1 MKCLEGNNI
10 SKSFNRRRVVK
21 GVSLKVKQGEI
32 IGLLG
37 PNGAGKTTTFL
48 MLLGIHFPETGRILL
63 DDRDITKE
71 AVYIRARRGIS
82 FLPQEPS
89 IFKGLTVKE
98 NILAIMQMNRH
109 TNGKSGKSRKQGSQC
124 TQPAVRNINEIL
136 SEMGLSDLTHRKAVL
151 LSGGERRRLEI
162 ARSLVLSPDFLLL
175 DEPFAGID
183 PIQIKEIQDM
193 IVSFKA
199 KGLGVIITDHN
210 VREILKITDRS
221 YIINK
226 GEVIFEG
233 DSEKLITNERVKQ
246 EYLGKEF
253 RWN

>member
-1 MKCLEGNNI
+1 MQMKRLEGNNI
-10 SKSFNRRRVVK
+10 SKSFKKRLVVN
-21 GVSLKVKQGEI
+21 GVSLDVNQGEI

-48 MLLGIHFPETGRILL
+48 MILGIHRPETGIILL
-63 DDRDITKE
+63 NNQDITRE
-71 AVYIRARRGIS
+71 PVYMRARMGIG

-98 NILAIMQMNRH
+98 NVMAIMDMH
-109 TNGKSGKSRKQGSQC
+109 PDRKVKDVHSML
-124 TQPAVRNINEIL
+124 E
-136 SEMGLSDLTHRKAVL
+136 EMGIAHLQHRKAYL

-183 PIQIKEIQDM
+183 PIQIKEIQGL
-193 IVSFKA
+193 IIKLKE

-226 GEVIFEG
+226 GEVIFQG
-233 DSEKLITNERVKQ
+233 DSKKLITNERVKN

>member
-1 MKCLEGNNI
+1 VVDGI
-10 SKSFNRRRVVK
+10 SI
-21 GVSLKVKQGEI
+21 KVNQGEI

-48 MLLGIHFPETGRILL
+48 MMLGIYKPETGNILL
-63 DDRDITKE
+63 NNNDITKE
-71 AVYIRARRGIS
+71 PVYIRARLGIS

-98 NILAIMQMNRH
+98 NILAIMEMNR
-109 TNGKSGKSRKQGSQC
+109 NPQKKPRDIDD
-124 TQPAVRNINEIL
+124 VLE
-136 SEMGLSDLTHRKAVL
+136 EMGITELSDRKAYM

-183 PIQIKEIQDM
+183 PIQIKEIQNM
-193 IVSFKA
+193 ILTFKE
-199 KGLGVIITDHN
+199 KGLGIIITDHN
-210 VREILKITDRS
+210 VREILKITNRS

-226 GEVIFEG
+226 GEVIFQG
-233 DSEKLITNERVKQ
+233 DSDKLITNERVKN

>member
-10 SKSFNRRRVVK
+10 SKSFNKRRVVNNI
-21 GVSLKVKQGEI
+21 SLKINQGEI

-48 MLLGIHFPETGRILL
+48 MMLGIYKPETGRILL
-63 DDRDITKE
+63 DDKDITRE
-71 AVYIRARRGIS
+71 PVYIRAREGIS

-89 IFKGLTVKE
+89 VFKGLTVKE
-98 NILAIMQMNRH
+98 NILAVLQMNRSS
-109 TNGKSGKSRKQGSQC
+109 NGS
-124 TQPAVRNINEIL
+124 VRDIDEVIE
-136 SEMGLSDLTHRKAVL
+136 EMGLSELTDRKAYV

-183 PIQIKEIQDM
+183 PIQIKEIRNM
-193 IVSFKA
+193 IVTFRE
-199 KGLGVIITDHN
+199 KGLGIIITDHN

-221 YIINK
+221 YIVNK
-226 GEVIFEG
+226 GEVIFQGES
-233 DSEKLITNERVKQ
+233 DKLIINERVKN

>member
-1 MKCLEGNNI
+1 MKKLESI
-10 SKSFNRRRVVK
+10 DVVKSFNKRTVVNRVSIS
-21 GVSLKVKQGEI
+21 VSQGEI

-48 MLLGIHFPETGRILL
+48 MILGLYKP
-63 DDRDITKE
+63 DRGNIFLNDMDITRLP
-71 AVYIRARRGIS
+71 VYIRARHGIS

-89 IFKGLTVKE
+89 ILKGLTVE
-98 NILAIMQMNRH
+98 DNILAVVDMLP
-109 TNGKSGKSRKQGSQC
+109 GKKK
-124 TQPAVRNINEIL
+124 VNIDDVLE
-136 SEMGLSDLTHRKAVL
+136 EMGLLELKKRKAYQ

-162 ARSLVLSPDFLLL
+162 ARSLILKPDFLLL

-183 PIQIKEIQDM
+183 PIQIRELQSLIKD
-193 IVSFKA
+193 FRA
-199 KGLGVIITDHN
+199 KGLGIIITDHN

-226 GEVIFEG
+226 GEVIFQG
-233 DSEKLITNERVKQ
+233 DSDTLITNERVKE

>member
-1 MKCLEGNNI
+1 MHSI
-10 SKSFNRRRVVK
+10 SLDVY
-21 GVSLKVKQGEI
+21 QGEI

-48 MLLGIHFPETGRILL
+48 MILGIHKPETGKIMLN
-63 DDRDITKE
+63 DTDITKE
-71 AVYIRARRGIS
+71 PVYIRARLGIS

-89 IFKGLTVKE
+89 IFKGLTVQE
-98 NILAIMQMNRH
+98 NIEAIMDMHPDRRSLDII
-109 TNGKSGKSRKQGSQC
+109 K
-124 TQPAVRNINEIL
+124 IL
-136 SEMGLSDLTHRKAVL
+136 EEMGLSELGNRKAYK

-162 ARSLVLSPDFLLL
+162 ARSLVLAPDFLLL

-183 PIQIKEIQDM
+183 PIQIKEIQKL
-193 IVSFKA
+193 IKTFKE

-226 GEVIFEG
+226 GEVIFQG
-233 DSEKLITNERVKQ
+233 DSEKLMTDERVKN

>member
-1 MKCLEGNNI
+1 MKRLEGKNI
-10 SKSFNRRRVVK
+10 SKSFNNRLVVNS
-21 GVSLKVKQGEI
+21 VSLEVNQGEI
-32 IGLLG
+32 VGLLG

-48 MLLGIHFPETGRILL
+48 MILGVHKPETGSIVLNGK
-63 DDRDITKE
+63 DITRQP
-71 AVYIRARRGIS
+71 VYIRAREGIS

-89 IFKGLTVKE
+89 IFKGLTVEE
-98 NILAIMQMNRH
+98 NIMAIMDMHSAN
-109 TNGKSGKSRKQGSQC
+109 KSNDLDG
-124 TQPAVRNINEIL
+124 IL
-136 SEMGLSDLTHRKAVL
+136 EEMGLTELRRRKAYV

-183 PIQIKEIQDM
+183 PIQIREIQLL
-193 IVSFKA
+193 IKSLKE

-210 VREILKITDRS
+210 VRELLKITDRS
-221 YIINK
+221 YIINR
-226 GEVIFEG
+226 GEVIFQG
-233 DSEKLITNERVKQ
+233 DSANLIHNQRVKE

>member
-1 MKCLEGNNI
+1 MKSLEGINI
-10 SKSFNRRRVVK
+10 SKSFNKRVV
-21 GVSLKVKQGEI
+21 VNNISVNVHPGEI

-48 MLLGIHFPETGRILL
+48 MILGIHKPENGRIMLNGK
-63 DDRDITKE
+63 DITKE
-71 AVYIRARRGIS
+71 PVYLRARRGIS

-89 IFKGLTVKE
+89 IFKGMTARE
-98 NILAIMQMNRH
+98 NVQAIIDMHPDRKSVDIRAILD
-109 TNGKSGKSRKQGSQC
+109 
-124 TQPAVRNINEIL
+124 
-136 SEMGLSDLTHRKAVL
+136 EMGLSELENRKAYL

-162 ARSLVLSPDFLLL
+162 ARSLVLAPDFLLL

-183 PIQIKEIQDM
+183 PIQIKEIQKL
-193 IVSFKA
+193 IKTFKE
-199 KGLGVIITDHN
+199 KGLGIIITDHN

-226 GEVIFEG
+226 GEVIFQG
-233 DSEKLITNERVKQ
+233 DSGELIANERVQ
-246 EYLGKEF
+246 NEYLGKEF

>member
-1 MKCLEGNNI
+1 MKHLEGNGI
-10 SKSFNRRRVVK
+10 SKSFKHRLVVNDISLRVN
-21 GVSLKVKQGEI
+21 QGEI

-48 MLLGIHFPETGRILL
+48 MILGIHRPETGNIRLNNI
-63 DDRDITKE
+63 DITRE
-71 AVYIRARRGIS
+71 PVYMRARMGVG

-89 IFKGLTVKE
+89 IFKGLTVKD
-98 NILAIMQMNRH
+98 NILAIMGMHPR
-109 TNGKSGKSRKQGSQC
+109 RRSQDID
-124 TQPAVRNINEIL
+124 VEIENIL
-136 SEMGLSDLTHRKAVL
+136 TEMGILELKNRKAYL

-183 PIQIKEIQDM
+183 PLQIKEIQSL
-193 IVSFKA
+193 IIKL
-199 KGLGVIITDHN
+199 KQRGLGVIITDHN

-221 YIINK
+221 YIINR
-226 GEVIFEG
+226 GQIIFQG
-233 DSEKLITNERVKQ
+233 NSTQLIANERVKT

>member
-10 SKSFNRRRVVK
+10 SKSFNKRRVVNNI
-21 GVSLKVKQGEI
+21 SLKVNQGEI

-48 MLLGIHFPETGRILL
+48 MMLGIYKPETGRILL
-63 DDRDITKE
+63 DDKDITRE
-71 AVYIRARRGIS
+71 PVYIRAREGIS

-89 IFKGLTVKE
+89 VFKGLTVRE
-98 NILAIMQMNRH
+98 NILAVLQMNRKP
-109 TNGKSGKSRKQGSQC
+109 NGGARDIDE
-124 TQPAVRNINEIL
+124 VID
-136 SEMGLSDLTHRKAVL
+136 EMGLSELTDRKAYV

-183 PIQIKEIQDM
+183 PIQIKEIRNM
-193 IVSFKA
+193 IVTFRE
-199 KGLGVIITDHN
+199 KGLGIIITDHN

-226 GEVIFEG
+226 GEVIFQGES
-233 DSEKLITNERVKQ
+233 DKLITNERVKN

>member
-1 MKCLEGNNI
+1 MKSLEGNSI
-10 SKSFNRRRVVK
+10 SKSFKKRRVVNNIS
-21 GVSLKVKQGEI
+21 VKVRQGEI

-48 MLLGIHFPETGRILL
+48 MILGIHKPETGSILHNG
-63 DDRDITKE
+63 RDITRE
-71 AVYIRARRGIS
+71 PVYMRARGGIS

-89 IFKGLTVKE
+89 IFKGLTVKQ
-98 NILAIMQMNRH
+98 NIRAIMEMNPIA
-109 TNGKSGKSRKQGSQC
+109 KEKSRDIDD
-124 TQPAVRNINEIL
+124 VLE
-136 SEMGLSDLTHRKAVL
+136 EMGITELSNRKAYM

-162 ARSLVLSPDFLLL
+162 ARSLVLSPEFLLL

-183 PIQIKEIQDM
+183 PIQIKEIQNM
-193 IVSFKA
+193 IVTFKA

-226 GEVIFEG
+226 GEVIFQG
-233 DSEKLITNERVKQ
+233 ASSELITNERVKN

>member
-1 MKCLEGNNI
+1 MKTLEGINI
-10 SKSFNRRRVVK
+10 SKSFKNRVVVDSISMK
-21 GVSLKVKQGEI
+21 VSQGEI

-37 PNGAGKTTTFL
+37 PNGAGKTTIFL
-48 MLLGIHFPETGRILL
+48 MILGIYSP
-63 DDRDITKE
+63 DRGKIYLNGNDITKLPI
-71 AVYIRARRGIS
+71 YIRARRGIS

-89 IFKGLTVKE
+89 IFKGLSVLE
-98 NILAIMQMNRH
+98 NILAVMDMYSDL
-109 TNGKSGKSRKQGSQC
+109 KSI
-124 TQPAVRNINEIL
+124 NINEIL
-136 SEMGLSDLTHRKAVL
+136 SEMGLYEFKDRKAYL

-162 ARSLVLSPDFLLL
+162 ARSLILTPDFLLL

-183 PIQIKEIQDM
+183 PIQIKELQM
-193 IVSFKA
+193 IIKLFKE
-199 KGLGVIITDHN
+199 KGLGIIITDHN

-226 GEVIFEG
+226 GEIIFQG
-233 DSEKLITNERVKQ
+233 DSEELISDERVKQ

>member
-1 MKCLEGNNI
+1 MKKLESVHI
-10 SKSFNRRRVVK
+10 SKAFKRRTVVNE
-21 GVSLKVKQGEI
+21 VSVEVKEGEI

-48 MLLGIHFPETGRILL
+48 MMLGIHRPDSGTIHLNGQ
-63 DDRDITKE
+63 DITRLP
-71 AVYIRARRGIS
+71 VYIRARKGIS

-89 IFKGLTVKE
+89 VFKGLSVRD
-98 NILAIMQMNRH
+98 NVLAIMDMYGDRP
-109 TNGKSGKSRKQGSQC
+109 TPDLKQ
-124 TQPAVRNINEIL
+124 IL
-136 SEMGLSDLTHRKAVL
+136 VEMGLDSLAGRKAYL

-183 PIQIKEIQDM
+183 PIQIKELQKLILT
-193 IVSFKA
+193 FKD
-199 KGLGVIITDHN
+199 KGLGIIITDHN

-226 GEVIFEG
+226 GEIIFKG
-233 DSEKLITNERVKQ
+233 NSHNLIANKRVKE
-246 EYLGKEF
+246 EYLGHEF

>member
-10 SKSFNRRRVVK
+10 SKSFNKRRVVNNI
-21 GVSLKVKQGEI
+21 SLKVNQGEI

-48 MLLGIHFPETGRILL
+48 MMLGIYKPETGRILL
-63 DDRDITKE
+63 DDKDITKE
-71 AVYIRARRGIS
+71 PVYIRAREGIS

-89 IFKGLTVKE
+89 VFKGLTVRE
-98 NILAIMQMNRH
+98 NILAVMEMNR
-109 TNGKSGKSRKQGSQC
+109 NSKGS
-124 TQPAVRNINEIL
+124 VRDIDEVID
-136 SEMGLSDLTHRKAVL
+136 EMGLSELIDRKAYV

-183 PIQIKEIQDM
+183 PIQINEIRNM
-193 IVSFKA
+193 IVTFRE
-199 KGLGVIITDHN
+199 KGLGIIITDHN

-226 GEVIFEG
+226 GEVIFQGES
-233 DSEKLITNERVKQ
+233 DKLITNERVKN

>member
-1 MKCLEGNNI
+1 MKSLEGINI
-10 SKSFNRRRVVK
+10 SKSFNRRVV
-21 GVSLKVKQGEI
+21 VDNIVIKVYPGEI

-48 MLLGIHFPETGRILL
+48 MILGIHKPDSGSILL
-63 DDRDITKE
+63 NGKDITME
-71 AVYIRARRGIS
+71 PVYMRARLGIS

-89 IFKGLTVKE
+89 IFKGMTVRE
-98 NILAIMQMNRH
+98 NIAAIIDMHKEKRSLDI
-109 TNGKSGKSRKQGSQC
+109 GK
-124 TQPAVRNINEIL
+124 IL
-136 SEMGLSDLTHRKAVL
+136 DEMGLTELANRKAYV

-183 PIQIKEIQDM
+183 PIQIKEIQRL
-193 IVSFKA
+193 IKKFKE
-199 KGLGVIITDHN
+199 KGLGIIITDHN

-226 GEVIFEG
+226 GEVIFQG
-233 DSEKLITNERVKQ
+233 DSKKLITNERVKN

>member
-1 MKCLEGNNI
+1 MKRLEGKNI
-10 SKSFNRRRVVK
+10 SKSFKERLVVNNI
-21 GVSLKVKQGEI
+21 SLTVHQGEV

-48 MLLGIHFPETGRILL
+48 MILGIHKPDAGEILL
-63 DDRDITKE
+63 DDTDITRE
-71 AVYIRARRGIS
+71 PVYKRARMGIG

-98 NILAIMQMNRH
+98 NVLAIISMHPGLRS
-109 TNGKSGKSRKQGSQC
+109 KDA
-124 TQPAVRNINEIL
+124 AVDSIL
-136 SEMGLSDLTHRKAVL
+136 EEMGINHLKNRKAAL

-162 ARSLVLSPDFLLL
+162 ARSLILSPDFLLL

-183 PIQIKEIQDM
+183 PIQIKEIQSL
-193 IVSFKA
+193 IIKL
-199 KGLGVIITDHN
+199 KEKKLGIIITDHN
-210 VREILKITDRS
+210 VREILKITNRS

-226 GEVIFEG
+226 GEVIFQG
-233 DSEKLITNERVKQ
+233 DSKKLITNERVKN